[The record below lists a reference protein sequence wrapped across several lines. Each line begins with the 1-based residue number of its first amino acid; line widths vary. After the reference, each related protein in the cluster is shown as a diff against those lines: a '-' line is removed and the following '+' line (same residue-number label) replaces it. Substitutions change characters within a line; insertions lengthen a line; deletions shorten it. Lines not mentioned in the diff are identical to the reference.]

1 MTKPIFKFTQ
11 KYIVILVFIVI
22 FTLAFL
28 VEPFDVMLAGYRR
41 ILSSS
46 SVLLSDYLLI
56 GGLGATLFNV
66 GTTTGLNILILK
78 VLKVKINGAVF
89 ACLLTIAGFAFFG
102 KNLYNALPI
111 YFGIFLYA
119 KATRTKCRDHVLVFL
134 LSSGISPI
142 TSFMIFGTN
151 LPLAYGIMLGVITGI
166 IVGFIL
172 PAFNV
177 FAMKF
182 HQGYN
187 LYNTGFSMGVI
198 SMLLAGI
205 LSTFG
210 VVIVRGTEMN
220 NDYHLAL
227 LIAIIVISVFFIA
240 FAFLDNPGVMKGFK
254 KIMQKSGRL
263 LTDFA
268 GECGVDA
275 TLFNIGVMGLLCAVL
290 IVSTGIMI
298 NGPVMGAILTILGF
312 SAFGKHPLNSIP
324 VIIGAILAI
333 ELTPLEW
340 TIGPTLSV
348 LFVTG
353 LAPIAGQFGIVP
365 GIMAGF
371 IHLLIAPMALDFQGG
386 FDLYNNGFAAGF
398 VAAVLV
404 PVFNAF
410 FKAKDDGGI
419 WNRFIPLRHN
429 WHKNKSSPEDPVEE

>member
-11 KYIVILVFIVI
+11 KHIVILVFIII
-22 FTLAFL
+22 FGLAFSI
-28 VEPFDVMLAGYRR
+28 EPLNVMFAGYRR
-41 ILSSS
+41 ILTSS
-46 SVLLSDYLLI
+46 SVLLSDFLLI
-56 GGLGATLFNV
+56 GGLAATLFNV

-78 VLKVKINGAVF
+78 VLKVKIDGAVF

-102 KNLYNALPI
+102 KNLYNALPM

-119 KATRTKCRDHVLVFL
+119 KATKTKCRDHVLVFL

-151 LPLAYGIMLGVITGI
+151 LPLAYGILLGVGTGI

-198 SMLLAGI
+198 SMLLSGI

-210 VVIVRGTEMN
+210 IDILRSTEMN

-227 LIAIIVISVFFIA
+227 LIATIVISVFFII
-240 FAFLDNPGVMKGFK
+240 FAFLDNPGVLKGFK
-254 KIMQKSGRL
+254 KIMQKSGKL

-268 GECGVDA
+268 GECGKDA
-275 TLFNIGVMGLLCAVL
+275 TLFNIGIMGLICVLL

-324 VIIGAILAI
+324 VIVGAILAI

-353 LAPIAGQFGIVP
+353 LAPIAGQFGILP

-371 IHLLIAPMALDFQGG
+371 IHLLITPMALEFQGG

-404 PVFNAF
+404 PVFSAF
-410 FKAKDDGGI
+410 FKAKDDGGK

-429 WHKNKSSPEDPVEE
+429 WHKNKSSSPPSIEE